1 MISAFGIDHGD
12 IAKSGSTGGKE
23 MSRKEIRAGQA
34 LNVVATVGGLN
45 AMRMATKEFKS
56 AVKNPVS
63 STSTV
68 GRVGRA
74 MQKVP
79 GLRTIAKHPKA
90 AVVGAAGAAL
100 GLHSAELTGDAIAA
114 RSLHYQYK
122 KAPK

>member
-23 MSRKEIRAGQA
+23 MSRKEIRTGQA
-34 LNVVATVGGLN
+34 LNVVATAGGLN
-45 AMRMATKEFKS
+45 AVRMATKEFRGAMKS
-56 AVKNPVS
+56 PVS
-63 STSTV
+63 STRTV

-90 AVVGAAGAAL
+90 AVLGAGAGAL
-100 GLHSAELTGDAIAA
+100 GLHSMELTGDVIAA
-114 RSLHYQYK
+114 RSLHHQYK

>member
-12 IAKSGSTGGKE
+12 IAKSAPSGGKE
-23 MSRKEIRAGQA
+23 MSRKEIRTGQA

-45 AMRMATKEFKS
+45 AMRMATKEFKG

-63 STSTV
+63 RTRSLGAV
-68 GRVGRA
+68 GRKLA
-74 MQKVP
+74 KVP
-79 GLRTIAKHPKA
+79 GVRTVVKHPKA
-90 AVVGAAGAAL
+90 AVIGAAGAAL
-100 GLHSAELTGDAIAA
+100 GLHSAELTGDVIAA